1 MTADVHPVDVD
12 SLVSHVVDGALMAI
26 PTAFSAEYSGVSMAA
41 TRAMIR
47 KGVRDLHLVA
57 VPSTSLQA
65 DLLIGAGC
73 VASLHTGSILLY
85 EYGRANRFIAAQK
98 AGTITVKDSTC
109 PAIHAGLIAGEK
121 GLPFMPVRGLIGS
134 DILHHRMRSDG
145 WLSIDNPFAEDDPIV
160 LVPPLRPDVT
170 ILHVPL
176 ADRFGNV
183 WIGRRS
189 EFATMARASAKT
201 LVTFEERFAGDL
213 MADPDK
219 APATIPAFH
228 VTALS
233 HQPNGAWPLHGGD
246 AYPEDAAHLREYA
259 ERSKT
264 ADGFAEYLDAH
275 VLDVDVAA

>member
-1 MTADVHPVDVD
+1 
-12 SLVSHVVDGALMAI
+12 MAI

-47 KGVRDLHLVA
+47 KGVKDLHLVA

-73 VASLHTGSILLY
+73 VASLPTGSILLY

-98 AGTITVKDSTC
+98 AGAITVKDSTC

-134 DILHHRMRSDG
+134 DILQHRMQSDG

-201 LVTFEERFAGDL
+201 PGDL
-213 MADPDK
+213 RGTLCGGPHGRPRQGPGDDPGVSRDGIV
-219 APATIPAFH
+219 PP
-228 VTALS
+228 
-233 HQPNGAWPLHGGD
+233 
-246 AYPEDAAHLREYA
+246 A
-259 ERSKT
+259 ERGLAVAWGGTRTRRMRHICASTPSARKPP
-264 ADGFAEYLDAH
+264 ADSPSTWMPTSSMWT
-275 VLDVDVAA
+275 

>member
-1 MTADVHPVDVD
+1 MR
-12 SLVSHVVDGALMAI
+12 
-26 PTAFSAEYSGVSMAA
+26 F
-41 TRAMIR
+41 RA
-47 KGVRDLHLVA
+47 G
-57 VPSTSLQA
+57 
-65 DLLIGAGC
+65 
-73 VASLHTGSILLY
+73 
-85 EYGRANRFIAAQK
+85 
-98 AGTITVKDSTC
+98 
-109 PAIHAGLIAGEK
+109 
-121 GLPFMPVRGLIGS
+121 RGLRPRHGRG
-134 DILHHRMRSDG
+134 DPVLHHRMQSDG

-170 ILHVPL
+170 ILHAPL

-233 HQPNGAWPLHGGD
+233 HQPNGAWPLHGGMRTRRTPHICASTPSARRPPTD
-246 AYPEDAAHLREYA
+246 SPNIWMPTF
-259 ERSKT
+259 ST
-264 ADGFAEYLDAH
+264 WT
-275 VLDVDVAA
+275 